1 MKIPQFEGI
10 INVITTPFGADGAI
24 NYDVL
29 EQHIEFVIAGGV
41 HAILPGGSTGEY
53 YAQSFAERR
62 RVLELRRRQG
72 SRPPAAL
79 CRHQLDAG
87 RRDHRAGRCGG
98 RARATRRSC
107 WPPRPTPCRADR
119 NWWRT
124 SAMWR
129 CARHCRS
136 SSTTSPPAPASTW
149 ISTFSRVWPTS
160 RRSARSRNPA
170 AASGACC
177 SMSCVFDGRY
187 PADLRLRRPGARSV
201 PLGRSQ
207 LDRRSFELPARGT
220 CGALSCLC
228 RRW

>member
-10 INVITTPFGADGAI
+10 INVITTPFDADGAI

-62 RVLELRRRQG
+62 RVLGFVADKVRGRLPLYAGTNSMQVDEIV
-72 SRPPAAL
+72 AL
-79 CRHQLDAG
+79 AG
-87 RRDHRAGRCGG
+87 AGG

-119 NWWRT
+119 NWSRI
-124 SAMWR
+124 SATWR

-136 SSTTSPPAPASTW
+136 SSTTSRPAPASTW

-160 RRSARSRNPA
+160 RRSARSRNRA

-177 SMSCVFDGRY
+177 SMSCVSTD
-187 PADLRLRRPGARSV
+187 ASSASAA
-201 PLGRSQ
+201 STT
-207 LDRRSFELPARGT
+207 RRSISS
-220 CGALSCLC
+220 CGALAAGSQELRTSCQRNMWRSTGLR